1 MPTLD
6 FSTSALQLTATLD
19 GFVKVLIDDSPAA
32 GSHFGSTGALA
43 GCNSAT
49 ITSVSLLVA
58 QKAAPFKVFSN
69 ALNSIDECT
78 YSYDNVSRIIS
89 EVSTLTAVPKYADY
103 NVTLTLNFG
112 TSSQLVSGLV
122 SVLGDPITPTI
133 SAPIAQGSAPGTS
146 LKLKLSPNSY
156 EGLPVIL
163 TGREPVA
170 AIGQVGQ
177 AGYVPA
183 VTEVPSSI
191 SKVIIFKDGV
201 ALPTEREYAYDGIY
215 EISGLTAD
223 VEYSFA
229 VQMKTT
235 QGFVSD
241 VSPSVT
247 GTPVLTPSLA
257 GAVVGSSGSNGDYN
271 VLVAAESRAK
281 LGVVGATDAQIKTDQ
296 LTQIDVYAYEHA
308 ADEINAHTATVLES
322 AYRLIGTIKASVDA
336 DGISSTPATMLR
348 IAGAYNGRHVRLMS
362 KASNGHGQGA
372 SKHADAVRVMG
383 AVSAPTVSY
392 SLLGS
397 NKYQMTVQPGAAVTG
412 YTLIGYKVTSS
423 AAGLFSGSDVLKSDT
438 TTAYLRAIEKVTSSG
453 VAGKADV
460 VSSKVS
466 SQVTFAM
473 TANPLPSNFNIE
485 ARGIYEKTVELTQVL
500 PLGSVVLGKD
510 LRLATQDQKLMY
522 DEKITNAAV
531 ATERVFADAG
541 AGKSILVDADVTS
554 DAASKDKV
562 PVLAV
567 AVWTPAA
574 AAEFVSASGDKATF
588 KISMNKYLSSNA
600 DIAYNV
606 KYTILTAKQ
615 TNQALSDPVF
625 VEQLTFNGNYLDAAR
640 VSANIEVARGE
651 RTLVQVRVSEYD
663 GLDMIKQSVAVPI
676 AAALTVVG
684 QGAYSGLAI
693 MSNAEQSAVVFPLT
707 DVRSVLNFAA
717 TGASATT
724 CLADIALESKGI
736 QDTKMVYNHLAS
748 GWSKNTKIYL
758 LNADGTKTEQI
769 ATHRSGEFI
778 VTGQD
783 TRNFDVFALDGLE
796 AMKSYS
802 YEIHRHWVKG
812 TGASQETLYDA
823 APITVT
829 IVPTI
834 AVQKRA
840 VKFFAADGLLNS
852 AFELT
857 NATELNGDNQLTAI
871 KALGGVFNAV
881 LMKNVAGKY
890 DELDKSSSAR
900 FASVVTQKG
909 IHFLASCA
917 QYLNPNFGAL
927 YSIDNQYVKSAQT
940 ADAEVYFGAV
950 PETLSPVTVTSDKD
964 GCLVSWPELAAG
976 RSVDVYAHF
985 DDVSFADKDVWE
997 KLNTAAV
1004 TANKFLITHAT
1015 LKLALGLSFAQYFS
1029 GVTFMVVQKD
1039 AATAGESLP
1048 AAIFHMPVDKTTF
1061 AADDFAVASGAKQL
1075 TIKYNKMGE
1084 SNKELMSEDF
1094 AGNKLIPATI
1104 TYKDSNNIIATL
1116 KVADITSANGV
1127 VISGLDDAML
1137 YTISIAIDG
1146 QLAALALSGS
1156 HSPAAA
1162 PKAVSDLKVANTSD
1176 TSLTVT
1182 FAAASSNGDYAAPT
1196 YSMYVTKGL
1205 KYVTSNGSLLDA
1217 RTVWSSSTVVNNSTG
1232 VTGIALTGLTA
1243 GSLYTVEIESIF
1255 AATGGNSAQKASA
1268 FASAAPSVKP
1278 DIKDFRVNGKNNL
1291 ATMIV
1296 DLKGA
1301 KLNTC
1306 LLLTNSGSVLNIDL
1320 AGAAVHQS
1328 NAISNRTNAHL
1339 SIALPAGVTSAVA
1352 IVANS
1357 NGCHMAG
1364 HPTNVQ
1370 GVAGITD
1377 TGSLYNA
1384 VTNWVNL

>member
-32 GSHFGSTGALA
+32 GSHFGSNGELA

-163 TGREPVA
+163 TGRVA
-170 AIGQVGQ
+170 VDAVGTAGQP
-177 AGYVPA
+177 GYIPA

-201 ALPTEREYAYDGIY
+201 ALPTEREYAHDGIY

-257 GAVVGSSGSNGDYN
+257 VAVVGSSGSNGDYN

-383 AVSAPTVSY
+383 AVSAPAVSY

-423 AAGLFSGSDVLKSDT
+423 AVGSFSGSDVLKSDT

-510 LRLATQDQKLMY
+510 LRLATQDQKLVY
-522 DEKITNAAV
+522 DEKITDANV

-541 AGKSILVDADVTS
+541 ALKSILVDADATS
-554 DAASKDKV
+554 EAASKDKV

-567 AVWTPAA
+567 AAWTPAPTA
-574 AAEFVSASGDKATF
+574 DFVSASGDKATF
-588 KISMNKYLSSNA
+588 KISMAKYVSDNQ
-600 DIAYNV
+600 V

-615 TNQALSDPVF
+615 TNQALSNPVF
-625 VEQLTFNGNYLDAAR
+625 VEQLTFNGNFLDAAR

-663 GLDMIKQSVAVPI
+663 GLDMIKQSDVTQI
-676 AAALTVVG
+676 AAALTVAG
-684 QGAYSGLAI
+684 QGAYSGLTI
-693 MSNAEQSAVVFPLT
+693 MSNAEQSAVAFPVT
-707 DVRSVLNFAA
+707 DVRSVLNFEA
-717 TGASATT
+717 TEATAST
-724 CLADIALESKGI
+724 CLADIALERAALK
-736 QDTKMVYNHLAS
+736 DAKMVFNNLVES
-748 GWSKNTKIYL
+748 EWSKATKIYL
-758 LNADGTKTEQI
+758 LNADGTKTVQA
-769 ATHRSGEFI
+769 ATLRSVPFT

-783 TRNFDVFALDGLE
+783 TRNFDVFALEDLE

-812 TGASQETLYDA
+812 AETLYDA

-834 AVQKRA
+834 AVQNRA
-840 VKFFAADGLLNS
+840 VKFFAADGQLNS
-852 AFELT
+852 AFESSGVD
-857 NATELNGDNQLTAI
+857 EVNGDDQMKAI

-881 LMKNVAGKY
+881 LMKNAAGKY

-900 FASVVTQKG
+900 FASVVTKKG

-927 YSIDNQYVKSAQT
+927 YSIDNQYVKSVQT
-940 ADAEVYFGAV
+940 DDVQVYFGAV
-950 PETLSPVTVTSDKD
+950 PATLSPVTVTSDKD

-985 DDVSFADKDVWE
+985 DDVSFADKDLWE
-997 KLNTAAV
+997 KLNSADL
-1004 TANKFLITHAT
+1004 TANKFLIAHAT
-1015 LKLALGLSFAQYFS
+1015 LRSTLGLSFAQYFS
-1029 GVTFMVVQKD
+1029 GITFMVVQKD
-1039 AATAGESLP
+1039 AAAGESLP
-1048 AAIFHMPVDKTTF
+1048 AAIFHMPVGKTSF
-1061 AADDFAVASGAKQL
+1061 AATDFGVASGAKQL

-1084 SNKELMSEDF
+1084 LNKEFMSEDF
-1094 AGNKLIPATI
+1094 AGNSLIPATI
-1104 TYKDSNNIIATL
+1104 TYKDSNNIISTL

-1127 VISGLDDAML
+1127 VISGLDDAKT
-1137 YTISIAIDG
+1137 YIITIAIDG
-1146 QLAALALSGS
+1146 QKNDDLLLSGV

-1162 PKAVSDLKVANTSD
+1162 PPAVSDLKVTIASVS
-1176 TSLTVT
+1176 SLNVEFT
-1182 FAAASSNGDYAAPT
+1182 AASSMGDYAT
-1196 YSMYVTKGL
+1196 MMNRMYVTTVDNGVT
-1205 KYVTSNGSLLDA
+1205 KYVKYTDSVLTLQVARNSL
-1217 RTVWSSSTVVNNSTG
+1217 TIGTP
-1232 VTGIALTGLTA
+1232 LTGLTA
-1243 GSLYTVEIESIF
+1243 GAEYTVEIESTF
-1255 AATGGNSAQKASA
+1255 NAFDGNSEQKVSA
-1268 FASAAPSVKP
+1268 FASATPCAKP
-1278 DIKDFRVNGKNNL
+1278 VMKDFRLNAKNKT

-1296 DLKGA
+1296 DLQGA
-1301 KLNTC
+1301 KLNTL
-1306 LLLTNSGSVLNIDL
+1306 LLLTNTGSVLNIAL
-1320 AGAAVHQS
+1320 ANAAVAQSVAISKRSNLALNISLPEGVTGAVGIIANSQGAAL
-1328 NAISNRTNAHL
+1328 NGAPTNAQGF
-1339 SIALPAGVTSAVA
+1339 AT
-1352 IVANS
+1352 
-1357 NGCHMAG
+1357 
-1364 HPTNVQ
+1364 TNDQ
-1370 GVAGITD
+1370 
-1377 TGSLYNA
+1377 TGLYDA
-1384 VTNWVNL
+1384 VTAWTNL